1 MKTLTLIF
9 YILTTIDLMLVSP
22 PIVNSSSQEE
32 LKLKSVS
39 GKTPIIINSN
49 TLEIDQKKR
58 TVTFAGGV
66 NAVQDDIVINCDKMM
81 VYYYTDKA
89 KNESSIG
96 SNRIEKIEASGN
108 VIINIPD
115 GNKATAGKVVFYE
128 NEGKAILTEN
138 PRIQQGPDFVE
149 GHRITI
155 FLNEDR
161 SIIEGNDSKR
171 VRATIFPK
179 KMGENSDKE

>member
-1 MKTLTLIF
+1 MKLLILIF
-9 YILTTIDLMLVSP
+9 YILVTTDLMLVSP
-22 PIVNSSSQEE
+22 PMVNSSSQEE
-32 LKLKSVS
+32 LKLKSIS
-39 GKTPIIINSN
+39 DKTPIIINSN

-58 TVTFAGGV
+58 TITFAGCV
-66 NAVQDDIVINCDKMM
+66 NAVQNDMAINCDKMI
-81 VYYYTDKA
+81 VYYYSDKA
-89 KNESSIG
+89 RNESSIG

-149 GHRITI
+149 GQRITI
-155 FLNEDR
+155 FLNEER